1 MKKHSGRKNRIIL
14 CCMAILCVLLAAGM
28 ILGFAHVKNGNKQRQ
43 SVQITG
49 EQTLMAIEASEHE
62 TETDAETGAEPESE
76 TGWELEFETGWALES
91 EEDEDAHIYVS
102 EEQVEQFFEEEIPTE
117 DEEAWELPQ
126 RTLTNECIPYDG
138 VWREISCW
146 GDSMTV
152 GVGSGKAVI
161 TVNGVKKDISY
172 CSYPSVLQE
181 LTGIT
186 THNLGYPGDTS
197 WQIAVR
203 QGGIA
208 MVTDREITI
217 TPNGTSVCRLY
228 TEDGSIGISLSDYSG
243 YGWEDA
249 GYENVCYIAG
259 IPCVITEKGADRLV
273 SRYYGMSL
281 ARAVRQIYYSGKR
294 FSVNA
299 DGARTADTT
308 TEEMTTQSK
317 TETQTETQPQ
327 EPTQEPSV
335 EQVIVPAGTV
345 VYPKAAIDRR
355 NDILILEIGSNGGW
369 ESDYQTLIQQYDAMI
384 ESAGCPYY
392 IVIGDTDDP
401 GTSVGDTNQGERN
414 EDGSRIGI
422 GDTAWEAALREAYGD
437 HFLNMRTYLIEN
449 GLTDN
454 GLEASKRDLYNY
466 AKGNISRQLRSDWTH
481 LNAYGYY
488 SKGIGV
494 YKKGVELGY
503 WK

>member
-1 MKKHSGRKNRIIL
+1 MKEHSVKKNRAIL
-14 CCMAILCVLLAAGM
+14 SCMAVLCILLAAGA
-28 ILGFAHVKNGNKQRQ
+28 ILGFVHMKNGNKRQQ

-49 EQTLMAIEASEHE
+49 EQTLMAFDAAEHE
-62 TETDAETGAEPESE
+62 TETNAETNAATESE
-76 TGWELEFETGWALES
+76 VAWELES
-91 EEDEDAHIYVS
+91 EEDGDADTYIS

-126 RTLTNECIPYDG
+126 RTLTNECVPYDG

-161 TVNGVKKDISY
+161 TVNGVEKNISY

-186 THNLGYPGDTS
+186 THNLGYPGESS

-208 MVTDREITI
+208 MVTDREIAI
-217 TPNGTSVCRLY
+217 TPNGASVCRLY
-228 TEDGSIGISLSDYSG
+228 TEDGSIEVSLSDYSG
-243 YGWEDA
+243 YGWGDA
-249 GYENVCYIAG
+249 GYENVCYIMG
-259 IPCVITEKGADRLV
+259 IPCVITERGDDRLV
-273 SRYYGMSL
+273 SRCYGMSL
-281 ARAVRQIYYSGKR
+281 ARAVRQIYYNGKR

-299 DGARTADTT
+299 AGGRTAETT
-308 TEEMTTQSK
+308 TEEM
-317 TETQTETQPQ
+317 ETQDETEAPSQK
-327 EPTQEPSV
+327 PTQEPSV
-335 EQVIVPAGTV
+335 ERVIVPAGTV
-345 VYPKAAIDRR
+345 VYPKAAIDRH
-355 NDILILEIGSNGGW
+355 NDILVLEIGSNGGW

-414 EDGSRIGI
+414 EDGSMIGI

-449 GLTDN
+449 GLADN
-454 GLEASKRDLYNY
+454 GLDASKRDLYNY
-466 AKGNISRQLRSDWTH
+466 AKGNISLQLRSDWTH